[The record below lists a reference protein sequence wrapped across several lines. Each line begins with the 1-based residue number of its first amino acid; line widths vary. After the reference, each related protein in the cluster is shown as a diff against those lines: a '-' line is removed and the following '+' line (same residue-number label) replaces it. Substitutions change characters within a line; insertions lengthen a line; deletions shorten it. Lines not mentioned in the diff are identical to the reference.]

1 MITPVSFPEF
11 GFEERQITE
20 QMHTSVA
27 DHATTFAP
35 TYGKYDLSDHGPM
48 AALALRGLG
57 EADGAVGDYLA
68 AYNHRLS
75 PITRAP
81 QRYREALRYFSDE
94 IARSSIEDTLARHL
108 PPLISGWARAAYHPL
123 IRIAYG
129 FEWRCAPEVAAGLA
143 YLSYCRADPTIERL
157 ARNAKESDL
166 PATDL
171 FALATGFATTGN
183 LTTFSRGLALVVT
196 HREFSRAAQI
206 VPDNLRQM
214 SRAALDVFAST
225 HNFFALH
232 LVTGSHA
239 YRLLEPFAGERS
251 AAIFNLGLLAGYAIV
266 GAPEF
271 EPTGTCES
279 AAQPAVGPGELAPAA
294 GWRDGMS
301 DDEHDIKLAYSA
313 QCQADYWADARYIEV
328 ARGYF
333 SRN

>member
-1 MITPVSFPEF
+1 
-11 GFEERQITE
+11 
-20 QMHTSVA
+20 MHTSIA

-35 TYGKYDLSDHGPM
+35 TYGKHDLSDHGPM
-48 AALALRGLG
+48 VALALRGLG

-75 PITRAP
+75 PIAGAP

-129 FEWRCAPEVAAGLA
+129 FEWRCAEEVAAGLA

-157 ARNAKESDL
+157 ARNAMQSDL
-166 PATDL
+166 SATDL
-171 FALATGFATTGN
+171 FALASRFATTGN

-196 HREFSRAAQI
+196 HREFPRAAKI
-206 VPDNLRQM
+206 LPDNLRQM
-214 SRAALDVFAST
+214 SRVALDIFAST

-239 YRLLEPFAGERS
+239 YRLLEPFTGERS

-271 EPTGTCES
+271 EPCES
-279 AAQPAVGPGELAPAA
+279 AAPPALDPGELAPAA
-294 GWRDGMS
+294 GWRDAMS

-313 QCQADYWADARYIEV
+313 QSQADYWADARYIEV